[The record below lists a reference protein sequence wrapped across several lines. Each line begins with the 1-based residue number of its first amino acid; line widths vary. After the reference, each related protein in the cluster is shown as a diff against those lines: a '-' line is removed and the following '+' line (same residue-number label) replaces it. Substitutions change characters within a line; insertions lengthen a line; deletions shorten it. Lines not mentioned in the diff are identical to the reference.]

1 KMKYNPDMHHR
12 QSIRL
17 QGYDY
22 SQNGMYFV
30 TICAQ
35 NKECLFSKIEN
46 SKMILNNA
54 GNMVAV
60 WWKKIFE
67 KFTGIVMDEYVVM
80 PNHLH
85 GIIQIIG
92 NIPSRKNI
100 FGENTSGE
108 NMVSPLRNK
117 YDGQYIRNVKQNH

>member
-1 KMKYNPDMHHR
+1 MKYNSDIHHR

-35 NKECLFSKIEN
+35 NKECLFGKIEN

-60 WWKKIFE
+60 WWQKLFE
-67 KFTGIVMDEYVVM
+67 KFSGIVMDEYVVM

-92 NIPSRKNI
+92 NIQSRRNI
-100 FGENTSGE
+100 LGE

-117 YDGQYIRNVKQNH
+117 YDGQYIHNVKQNHW